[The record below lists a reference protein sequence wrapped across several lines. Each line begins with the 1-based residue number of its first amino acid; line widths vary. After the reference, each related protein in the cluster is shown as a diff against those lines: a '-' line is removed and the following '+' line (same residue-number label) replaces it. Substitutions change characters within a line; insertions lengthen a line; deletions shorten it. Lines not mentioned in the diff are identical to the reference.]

1 MLVIAPLNVRDFSWT
16 LMGETMPARR
26 FKDARSRAAS
36 LAAFARPGAW
46 LKSLAASGLTA
57 GLLLAG
63 LAVPAEAAPYYSAPL
78 RTAARSLPVAA
89 ENNAGYDRTRYFG
102 SWLDTNRDCQ
112 NTRAEVLLQ
121 ETKSSVSFTTARR
134 CTLRTGRWVSVWD
147 NRTHY
152 SASAVEIDHTVP
164 VHEAWGSGARSWSQA
179 RRVAFYNDLS
189 DSRSLNALTAAL
201 NSAKQARGPES
212 WMPPANGCA
221 YIGQWIAVK
230 IRWGLRVDSVEKA
243 ALIRYADRCPNVTV
257 GVTRV

>member
-1 MLVIAPLNVRDFSWT
+1 
-16 LMGETMPARR
+16 MGEIMPAGR
-26 FKDARSRAAS
+26 FKHVRKRVAS
-36 LAAFARPGAW
+36 LAASISPAAW
-46 LKSLAASGLTA
+46 GRSLAASAVAG

-63 LAVPAEAAPYYSAPL
+63 VAVPAEAASYYSAPL
-78 RTAARSLPVAA
+78 RTAARSLAVAA
-89 ENNAGYDRTRYFG
+89 ENNAGYDRNRYFG
-102 SWLDTNRDCQ
+102 YWNDTNRDCQ

-121 ETKSSVSFTTARR
+121 ETKSAVTYTTARR

-147 NRTHY
+147 NRVHT

-164 VHEAWGSGARSWSQA
+164 VHEAWGSGARYWSQA
-179 RRVAFYNDLS
+179 RRVAFYNDLG

-212 WMPPANGCA
+212 WMPPANRCA

-243 ALIRYADRCPNVTV
+243 ALVRYADSCPNVRV
-257 GVTRV
+257 SVTRV

>member
-1 MLVIAPLNVRDFSWT
+1 
-16 LMGETMPARR
+16 MGEIMPAGR
-26 FKDARSRAAS
+26 FKHVRKRAAS
-36 LAAFARPGAW
+36 LAASIRPAVWGR
-46 LKSLAASGLTA
+46 SLAASAVAG

-63 LAVPAEAAPYYSAPL
+63 VAVPAEAASYYSAPL
-78 RTAARSLPVAA
+78 RTAARSLAVAA
-89 ENNAGYDRTRYFG
+89 ENNAGYDRNRYFG
-102 SWLDTNRDCQ
+102 YWNDTNRDCQ

-121 ETKSSVSFTTARR
+121 ETKSAVTYTTARR

-147 NRTHY
+147 NRVHT

-164 VHEAWGSGARSWSQA
+164 VHEAWGSGARYWSQA
-179 RRVAFYNDLS
+179 RRVAFYNDLG

-212 WMPPANGCA
+212 WMPPANRCA

-243 ALIRYADRCPNVTV
+243 ALVRYADSCPNVRV
-257 GVTRV
+257 SVTRV